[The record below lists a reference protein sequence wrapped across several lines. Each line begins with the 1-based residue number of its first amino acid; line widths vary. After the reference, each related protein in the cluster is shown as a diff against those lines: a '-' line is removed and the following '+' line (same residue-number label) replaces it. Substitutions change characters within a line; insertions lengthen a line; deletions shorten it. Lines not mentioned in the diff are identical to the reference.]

1 VTESITEL
9 ADLVR
14 GLARG
19 RDRILIGITGGP
31 GSGKST
37 LADRLCAEL
46 GAEAVVIGM
55 DGFHYAQEELTRRE
69 LTAIKGA
76 PETFDGAGYVAL
88 LRRLRTPVDG
98 ETVYAPRFSR
108 ELEEPIG
115 SAVPVPPETRFVIT
129 EGNYLLVDAPP
140 WDQVKPLLDAVWFVD
155 PGEYVRVT
163 RLVRRHVRFGRT
175 EYEALRR
182 ATTGSDATNAALID
196 ATRQRA
202 DLVIRS

>member
-1 VTESITEL
+1 MSESIPEL
-9 ADLVR
+9 AELVR
-14 GLARG
+14 GLAASRQRVIVG
-19 RDRILIGITGGP
+19 VTGGP

-37 LADRLCAEL
+37 VAEQLCAEL
-46 GAEAVVIGM
+46 GPDSVVIGM
-55 DGFHYAQEELTRRE
+55 DGFHYAQEELARRD
-69 LTAIKGA
+69 LTAVKGA
-76 PETFDGAGYVAL
+76 PETFDGAGYVSL
-88 LRRLRTPVDG
+88 LRRVRDAGPG
-98 ETVYAPRFSR
+98 ETVFAPRFSR

-115 SAVPVPPETRFVIT
+115 SAVPVPPSTRFVVT
-129 EGNYLLVDAPP
+129 EGNYLLLDTPP

-182 ATTGSDATNAALID
+182 ATTGSDAANAKLID

-202 DLVIRS
+202 DLVIRT